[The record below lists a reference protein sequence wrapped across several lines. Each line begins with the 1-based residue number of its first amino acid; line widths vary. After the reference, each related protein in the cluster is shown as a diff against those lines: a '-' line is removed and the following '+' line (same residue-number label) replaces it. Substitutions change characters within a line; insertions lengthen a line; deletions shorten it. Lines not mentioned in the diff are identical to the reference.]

1 MSPGASGWGG
11 AVLPSLKH
19 RGFCTLPFQARL
31 RFVGR
36 YLPCVA
42 SLIIGFCLAPP
53 ALFLLPGVAPQTRC
67 SDGNE
72 RPFRQGLTVTRPAE
86 SCRMAR
92 IAHKRVVH
100 RVVSRPL
107 VNARFTFALFS
118 TILQSPTPAHTRH
131 PAPPLRW
138 VRLLSGLLFTCR
150 LFAWPRPPGPGPFTV
165 HDCWRPCGVDR
176 FCFSGQGANGGRR
189 EEV

>member
-53 ALFLLPGVAPQTRC
+53 ALFLLPGVATQTRC
-67 SDGNE
+67 SDGTE
-72 RPFRQGLTVTRPAE
+72 RHLQQGLTVTRPAE
-86 SCRMAR
+86 SGRMAR

-100 RVVSRPL
+100 RVGSRPL
-107 VNARFTFALFS
+107 VNARFSALSVRRMNVIGAGLWKNGTSLPALHVS
-118 TILQSPTPAHTRH
+118 TSTGYPPTSHCWSLDPFPRR
-131 PAPPLRW
+131 LRW
-138 VRLLSGLLFTCR
+138 FLVLL
-150 LFAWPRPPGPGPFTV
+150 
-165 HDCWRPCGVDR
+165 
-176 FCFSGQGANGGRR
+176 
-189 EEV
+189 